1 MTYSPI
7 DKLGSTNTS
16 VNFSFTSNFILENTA
31 TVIETILNSEV
42 LYNNIY
48 DNYISTEFTGNSII
62 FTGNVP
68 LEVFDQYQLTYV
80 DKGKSDKNQI
90 PVVST
95 IGNMPDHKELYKIQ
109 PDSRVSIE
117 IPITINLEIQKK
129 TISTVSSVP
138 SVPSETP
145 TEGSEQSGE
154 SSSSETIEIIN
165 EIINYTLEVMNDLN
179 FISNWTKNYFENRY

>member
-1 MTYSPI
+1 MTYTPI

-48 DNYISTEFTGNSII
+48 NSFISTEFTDNSII
-62 FTGNVP
+62 FTGNIP
-68 LEVFDQYQLTYV
+68 LEIFDQYQLTYV

-95 IGNMPDHKELYKIQ
+95 IGNMPNNKELYKIQ

-129 TISTVSSVP
+129 TISAES
-138 SVPSETP
+138 SETS
-145 TEGSEQSGE
+145 TEG
-154 SSSSETIEIIN
+154 SETIEIIN

-179 FISNWTKNYFENRY
+179 YISNWTKNYFENRY

>member
-1 MTYSPI
+1 MTYTPI
-7 DKLGSTNTS
+7 DILGSTNTS

-31 TVIETILNSEV
+31 TLVETILNCEV

-48 DNYISTEFTGNSII
+48 DTYISTGFTGNSVI

-80 DKGKSDKNQI
+80 DKGKSDKNQT

-117 IPITINLEIQKK
+117 IPITINLELEKK
-129 TISTVSSVP
+129 TIGL
-138 SVPSETP
+138 TP
-145 TEGSEQSGE
+145 EED
-154 SSSSETIEIIN
+154 TIEIIN
-165 EIINYTLEVMNDLN
+165 EVINYNLEILNDLN
-179 FISNWTKNYFENRY
+179 YISNWTKDYFANRY